1 MLYPD
6 SGLDHNY
13 CRNPNGRAQIWCYT
27 SVSSSEWEYCSGIDS
42 CSKML
47 NEDQLVEVLKLK
59 TYNSRNE
66 NQWKQYFYSFDVDQD
81 QVLSYEEFKNL
92 TLFELKHQDQISAQR
107 MLAETTEN
115 AKET

>member
-1 MLYPD
+1 
-6 SGLDHNY
+6 
-13 CRNPNGRAQIWCYT
+13 
-27 SVSSSEWEYCSGIDS
+27 
-42 CSKML
+42 ML